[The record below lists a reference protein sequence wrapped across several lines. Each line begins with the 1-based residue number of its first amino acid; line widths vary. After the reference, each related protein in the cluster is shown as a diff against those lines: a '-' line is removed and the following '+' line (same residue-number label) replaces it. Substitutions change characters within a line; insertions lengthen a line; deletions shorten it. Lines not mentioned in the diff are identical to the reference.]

1 MAECYKKTTFIAMKT
16 IEIDTSQKVTI
27 QYELAS
33 LGNRAIA
40 YFVDILIM
48 LGSVIVL
55 LILFRAAMESDYDL
69 GRYFFYLVIL
79 PVFFF
84 YTLVSEI
91 VLDGQTL
98 GKRAIGLKII
108 KLNGDEPSNSDY
120 IIRWM
125 FRMVDIYLSFWS
137 IAALLISSSSNS
149 QRLGGMLSGTA
160 VIRKNSTRQFHLKDI
175 LKIQTLDNY
184 EPVYPEITRLSEKD
198 MLFVKQVL
206 ERSRRYRNKA
216 HQRAVRELSQHLQ
229 STLQIQAQSNDL
241 QFLRTLIN
249 DYIVLTR

>member
-1 MAECYKKTTFIAMKT
+1 MKT

-33 LGNRAIA
+33 LGNRALA
-40 YFVDILIM
+40 YFIDVLIM
-48 LGSVIVL
+48 VGSIIIL
-55 LILFRAAMESDYDL
+55 LLLFRTAIDDYSM
-69 GRYFFYLVIL
+69 GKYFAYLVVL

-98 GKRAIGLKII
+98 GKRAIGLKVI
-108 KLNGDEPSNSDY
+108 KINGDEPSNSDY

-125 FRMVDIYLSFWS
+125 FRMIDIYLSFWS
-137 IAALLISSSSNS
+137 IAALLISSSGNS
-149 QRLGGMLSGTA
+149 QRLGGILSGTT
-160 VIRKNSTRQFHLKDI
+160 VIRRNSTRQFHLKDI
-175 LKIQTLDNY
+175 LKIQTTDNY
-184 EPVYPEITRLSEKD
+184 EPVYPEITQLSEQD

-206 ERSRRYRNKA
+206 ERARRYKNAA
-216 HQRAVRELSQHLQ
+216 HKRALRELSEQLQ
-229 STLQIQAQSNDL
+229 KTLQVKAKNNDQ

>member
-1 MAECYKKTTFIAMKT
+1 MKT

-33 LGNRAIA
+33 LGNRALA
-40 YFVDILIM
+40 YFIDVLII
-48 LGSVIVL
+48 LGSIIVL
-55 LILFRAAMESDYDL
+55 LLLFRAAVEYGDL
-69 GRYFFYLVIL
+69 TKYFVYLVIL

-84 YTLVSEI
+84 YSLVSEI
-91 VLDGQTL
+91 VLDGQTF
-98 GKRAIGLKII
+98 GKRAIGLKVI

-149 QRLGGMLSGTA
+149 QRLGGMLSGTT
-160 VIRKNSTRQFHLKDI
+160 VIRRNSTRQFHLKDI
-175 LKIQTLDNY
+175 LKIQTIDSY
-184 EPVYPEITRLSEKD
+184 EPFYPEITQLSEQD

-206 ERSRRYRNKA
+206 ERARRYKNLA
-216 HQRAVRELSQHLQ
+216 HKRAVQELSKHLQ
-229 STLQIQAQSNDL
+229 ETLQVQAKEGHQ